1 MTSRRRPFR
10 RAPLRRAPLAPRSKL
25 VLALAAG
32 VLFAAGLYLGI
43 RFAKPPPPPDFGAPR
58 PAPTRPAPAAVE
70 APPPPELPPFEIRRQ
85 PPPALG
91 GRPKIALIID
101 DLGRSMEDLD
111 ALERLDV
118 PLTYAVLPFESHTRE
133 VVAALSRRRVEYLL
147 HLPMEAKGGNN
158 PGPGALLVGM
168 SPEELREAT
177 RRALE
182 AVPGAVGVNNH
193 MGSGISAER
202 EAMTAVLSVVAD
214 EKLYYVDSRTSAD
227 TLGYSV
233 ARQLGVPAAERQVFL
248 DAAIERDAIH
258 VQFDRLLDVARQRG
272 GAIAIAHPHR
282 ETLEVLATAVREAR
296 DEGFEFVTAS
306 ALLDGA

>member
-10 RAPLRRAPLAPRSKL
+10 RAPLARRSKL
-25 VLALAAG
+25 ALAVAAG
-32 VLFAAGLYLGI
+32 VLFAAGLYLGVH
-43 RFAKPPPPPDFGAPR
+43 FAKPPPPPDFGAP
-58 PAPTRPAPAAVE
+58 APAPASAELATVE
-70 APPPPELPPFEIRRQ
+70 APAVPAPAPFEIRRQ

-101 DLGRSMEDLD
+101 DLGRSVADLD
-111 ALERLDV
+111 ALARLDV
-118 PLTYAVLPFESHTRE
+118 PLTYSVLPFESHTSE

-147 HLPMEAKGGNN
+147 HLPMEAKGGAN
-158 PGPGALLVGM
+158 PGPGALLLAM
-168 SPEELREAT
+168 SPEELRDAT
-177 RRALE
+177 RRALG
-182 AVPGAVGVNNH
+182 AVPGAMGVNNH

-202 EAMTAVLSVVAD
+202 DAITAVLSVVAE

-248 DAAIERDAIH
+248 DAAIEREAIH
-258 VQFDRLLDVARQRG
+258 EQFDRLLDVARRRG
-272 GAIAIAHPHR
+272 GAIAIAHPHQ
-282 ETLEVLATAVREAR
+282 ETLDVLAAAIREAR

>member
-10 RAPLRRAPLAPRSKL
+10 RAPLARRSKL
-25 VLALAAG
+25 ALAVAAG
-32 VLFAAGLYLGI
+32 VLFAAGLYLGVQ
-43 RFAKPPPPPDFGAPR
+43 FAKPPPPPDFGAP
-58 PAPTRPAPAAVE
+58 APAPASAELATVE
-70 APPPPELPPFEIRRQ
+70 APAVPAPAPFEIRRQ

-101 DLGRSMEDLD
+101 DLGRSVADLD
-111 ALERLDV
+111 ALARLDV
-118 PLTYAVLPFESHTRE
+118 PLTYSVLPFESHTSE

-147 HLPMEAKGGNN
+147 HLPMEAKGGAN
-158 PGPGALLVGM
+158 PGPGALLLAM
-168 SPEELREAT
+168 SPEELRDAT
-177 RRALE
+177 RRALG
-182 AVPGAVGVNNH
+182 AVPGAMGVNNH

-202 EAMTAVLSVVAD
+202 DAITAVLSVVAE

-248 DAAIERDAIH
+248 DAAIEREAIH
-258 VQFDRLLDVARQRG
+258 EQFDRLLDVARRRG
-272 GAIAIAHPHR
+272 GAIAIAHPHQ
-282 ETLEVLATAVREAR
+282 ETLDVLAAAIREAR

>member
-10 RAPLRRAPLAPRSKL
+10 RAPLARRSKL
-25 VLALAAG
+25 ALAVAAG
-32 VLFAAGLYLGI
+32 VLFAAGLYLGVQ
-43 RFAKPPPPPDFGAPR
+43 FAKPPPPPDFGAS
-58 PAPTRPAPAAVE
+58 APAPASAELATVE
-70 APPPPELPPFEIRRQ
+70 APAVPAPAPFEIRRQ

-101 DLGRSMEDLD
+101 DLGRSVADLD
-111 ALERLDV
+111 ALARLDV
-118 PLTYAVLPFESHTRE
+118 PLTYSVLPFESHTSE

-147 HLPMEAKGGNN
+147 HLPMEAKGGAN
-158 PGPGALLVGM
+158 PGPGALLLAM
-168 SPEELREAT
+168 SPEELRDAT
-177 RRALE
+177 RRALG
-182 AVPGAVGVNNH
+182 AVPGAMGVNNH

-202 EAMTAVLSVVAD
+202 DAITAVLSVVAE

-248 DAAIERDAIH
+248 DAAIEREAIH
-258 VQFDRLLDVARQRG
+258 EQFDRLLDVARRRG
-272 GAIAIAHPHR
+272 GAIAIAHPHQ
-282 ETLEVLATAVREAR
+282 ETLDVLAAAIREAR